1 MSSNLP
7 ALHVVNNLL
16 PRTNDLAHGC
26 PSWFILIPN
35 CCYVG
40 IGTRAYTT
48 AFDELWSTR
57 VTSVNWANTEKYNWK
72 RYKGRITVLILGTD
86 HLTWR
91 LWFFVLFRIFFSDNT
106 RVRMFIFFFRA
117 PREIFFQNIT
127 LGYITK
133 TLNQIIFF
141 SAPISEYFFQQHW
154 ES

>member
-1 MSSNLP
+1 VSSNLP

-91 LWFFVLFRIFFSDNT
+91 GCYGFFLKKYSDSKCCWKKYSDFGGGKKNNLIKS
-106 RVRMFIFFFRA
+106 FC
-117 PREIFFQNIT
+117 NIT
-127 LGYITK
+127 
-133 TLNQIIFF
+133 
-141 SAPISEYFFQQHW
+141 
-154 ES
+154 

>member
-1 MSSNLP
+1 VSSNLP

-91 LWFFVLFRIFFSDNT
+91 GKIALYIMYLACTLQIKYLNTWGVIPYVVFSKKILWFPMLLKKIFWYWCRKKNNLIQSFC
-106 RVRMFIFFFRA
+106 
-117 PREIFFQNIT
+117 NIT
-127 LGYITK
+127 
-133 TLNQIIFF
+133 
-141 SAPISEYFFQQHW
+141 
-154 ES
+154 